1 MKKIKIVAIIFM
13 LLLAGIPQKN
23 VQAADKNACKVT
35 ISRKENKGMERAIIY
50 GKNKAGKVIW
60 KYRTSTQPIGD
71 LDKIEYFINGKYVYI
86 FDYSTL
92 IKVRK
97 KDGKRMWRVKKV
109 IPDGRTV
116 CFDSKGNIYIC
127 GYYDIKIYKV
137 SSKGKI
143 VWKTNFEK
151 TSLFWPH
158 KMKYNKGTI
167 KIYCGG
173 SLKDYSIHHFL
184 YINASNGKIKKYI

>member
-1 MKKIKIVAIIFM
+1 M
-13 LLLAGIPQKN
+13 LLLVSIPQKN

-35 ISRKENKGMERAIIY
+35 ISRKEIKGGNEKAVIY
-50 GKNKAGKVIW
+50 GKNKSGKVIW
-60 KYRTSTQPIGD
+60 KYKTSVRPSTE
-71 LDKIEYFINGKYVYI
+71 LDKFEVFVNKKYAYI
-86 FDYSTL
+86 FDYTTL
-92 IKVRK
+92 IKVRI
-97 KDGKRMWRVKKV
+97 KDGKKMWRVKKI

-116 CFDSKGNIYIC
+116 CFDSKENIYMS
-127 GYYDIKIYKV
+127 GFYDSRVYKV

-151 TSLFWPH
+151 TSLFWPY

-167 KIYCGG
+167 KIYCDA
-173 SLKDYSIHHFL
+173 SLKDDSRYHFL